1 MLVCFLFLPWKLGH
15 TGGESNIYF
24 YFLVVFRNEEYVMKK
39 GIYRALAAAVMLT
52 ISGGGSGTGR

>member
-52 ISGGGSGTGR
+52 ISGG